1 MSHALTIEV
10 PEDVY
15 LRLEKWASQQG
26 TTPAAL
32 ATDWVSRRVVELEQD
47 PLMRWAGA
55 LDSEVSDVAERH
67 DDYLGNALAETLPGR
82 SE

>member
-1 MSHALTIEV
+1 MPQSLTIEV

-32 ATDWVSRRVVELEQD
+32 ATDWVSRRVAELEQD
-47 PLMRWAGA
+47 PLIRWAGT
-55 LDSEVSDVAERH
+55 LDLEVSDVAERH
-67 DDYLGNALAETLPGR
+67 DDYLGDALAKQLRGR
-82 SE
+82 F

>member
-1 MSHALTIEV
+1 MSHTLTIEV

-15 LRLEKWASQQG
+15 LHLEKWASEQG

-32 ATDWVSRRVVELEQD
+32 ATDWVSRRIVELEQD

-55 LDSEVSDVAERH
+55 LDSDVPDVGERH
-67 DDYLGNALAETLPGR
+67 DEYIGNALAKKIRGQ